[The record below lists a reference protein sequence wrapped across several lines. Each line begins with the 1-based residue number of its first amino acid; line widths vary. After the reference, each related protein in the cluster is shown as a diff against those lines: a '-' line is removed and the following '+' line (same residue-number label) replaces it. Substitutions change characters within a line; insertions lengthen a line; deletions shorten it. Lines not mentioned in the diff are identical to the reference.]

1 MLLQNL
7 ADTGFFDS
15 TSLAAGLTADVVLEI
30 IVRVQDDATVGA
42 ELIRRPGRLGSFR
55 RDLRG

>member
-7 ADTGFFDS
+7 ADTGFLDS

-30 IVRVQDDATVGA
+30 ILRVQTD
-42 ELIRRPGRLGSFR
+42 
-55 RDLRG
+55 